1 MNSSR
6 IAVRVNRIGWRAPYA
21 LLPIQLTARDLNL
34 RLIERQRKPRE
45 RKAREE
51 SLATLWSARAIH
63 EEPRLWIPTSQN
75 KSMSV
80 ISCRNSFVHY
90 LVNNNSDNNN
100 SNDSNKGITLQYG
113 SNVLLRHDQFDL
125 IWLNKRECTIIIII
139 IIIKFFSTKR

>member
-6 IAVRVNRIGWRAPYA
+6 IAVRVNRIGRRAPCA

-34 RLIERQRKPRE
+34 LLIERQRKPRG

-51 SLATLWSARAIH
+51 SLAALWSARAIH
-63 EEPRLWIPTSQN
+63 EEPRLRIPTSQN

-100 SNDSNKGITLQYG
+100 SNDSNKGSITLQYG

-139 IIIKFFSTKR
+139 IIKFFSTKR